1 MGIILGVMVF
11 NATFKNISVLSWRS
25 VLLLDETGVTGANV
39 VSKEKVFTVYVAT
52 TAFSQ
57 NELKVVSGI
66 VLQKEG
72 TYKKKYD

>member
-1 MGIILGVMVF
+1 MC
-11 NATFKNISVLSWRS
+11 R
-25 VLLLDETGVTGANV
+25 V
-39 VSKEKVFTVYVAT
+39 VKFLIAACINNQEKVFTVYVAT

-57 NELKVVSGI
+57 NELKVVSGS